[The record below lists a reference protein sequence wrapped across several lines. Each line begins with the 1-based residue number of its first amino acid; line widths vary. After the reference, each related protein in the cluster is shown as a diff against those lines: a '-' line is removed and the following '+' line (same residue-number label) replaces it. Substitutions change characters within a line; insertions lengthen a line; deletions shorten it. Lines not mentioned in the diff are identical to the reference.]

1 MELKLEQFISDVELL
16 TNIHEQNKN
25 ALLFRVQQGTAE
37 MGLVFYC
44 AYRIPRY
51 VVLPRNAIWFD
62 FDPESPTFKHAFRRT
77 LKHATDPTEDQWEQL
92 YFFDDAMAAQDYD
105 PADLQIINQ
114 SMPSKATKSTF
125 GIGYLSY
132 PQPDSRAIIEGD
144 PSLTDK
150 REPLEHKHPEIPA
163 SMLSINGSYGIEFI
177 PIQDQNIPTVSQ
189 VLVYK
194 DNKLQWR
201 KIKEEEM

>member
-1 MELKLEQFISDVELL
+1 MELKLEQFIKDVELL

-25 ALLFRVQQGTAE
+25 PILFRMQKGTAE

-44 AYRIPRY
+44 SYRIPRY
-51 VVLPRNAIWFD
+51 VVLPKNAIWFD
-62 FDPESPTFKHAFRRT
+62 YDPESSTFRHGFRRV

-92 YFFDDAMAAQDYD
+92 YFYDDAMADQEYD

-114 SMPSKATKSTF
+114 SMPSKATKTTF

-132 PQPDSRAIIEGD
+132 PEPEGRVIIEGD
-144 PSLTDK
+144 PTLTDK
-150 REPLEHKHPEIPA
+150 RIPLEHTHPEVPA
-163 SMLSINGSYGIEFI
+163 SMLSINGTFGVEYI
-177 PIQDQNIPTVSQ
+177 PIEDQNIPIISQ
-189 VLVYK
+189 VLVYG